1 MLATSMIYL
10 LGLALCLVAG
20 VAVTALVQPQGRWLT
35 PAAPAAGAAVI
46 IVLAFAFGFFLP
58 GATAAILVGFA
69 VVILFALGVWR
80 RLARTERGPVRQELR
95 GALALSAGEW
105 LVLLLGAAAG
115 MLLLIPVFS
124 LGFPTTIAS
133 GIADGWARSVYSE
146 WLIDNPLI
154 DSSRPAA
161 IDRPIGTYSVL
172 PHELGAGYEYLI
184 TLVSTLTGRRTYQV
198 ALPVAALAAPIA
210 LSGWAS
216 LQAVITERRTKAWQ
230 ALALATAVASPAFVL
245 PLVENYLTQLVSISL
260 WPFAM
265 AAAAAFL
272 LRPAIGSA
280 ALGAIGLGAMVGVY
294 PPLAPWFGPPAL
306 LLVLAGARHVPAAI
320 ARRVPRR
327 LRFVAPA
334 LVAMVGLGLA
344 LLVLAPVELARGYES
359 VVLFSGLLVSNQSFP
374 LFQSQQDLAIVLGG
388 ASQFSFA
395 PFGAGLTNWQL
406 VPVLTMLLGAA
417 ALGGTSVLTMARQER
432 RLMLAL
438 GLGVG
443 AITILT
449 YLKYKFGDDYGYGA
463 YKALISGGALL
474 AGLLMLALSSP
485 SARWRAGR
493 LAAAG
498 ICAALWVPVTAQM
511 LQRQRDGAQG
521 FRESDNS
528 LIAALE
534 ALPVKDVVLVEG
546 AAENPPSFQLRQ
558 TTGYVAAA
566 FQRRKFDG
574 LGSTFSY
581 YTGGGAQ
588 PWRPAR
594 PWNEVVVSDA
604 PSAFPAHRRTVW
616 ERPPYRIQAAPALD
630 VTPYALAP
638 SPPIGTG
645 PQGGRFW
652 ITPPPGSPP
661 SDYIAGRVELIVAN
675 RGAQPVVARL
685 ALRLTALKRA
695 RTAVI
700 ASDGNPTRQLRLP
713 AKARRDVTYRVAVPA
728 GATARVTL
736 DPGRPVLDGAGS
748 LAPLLALTRV
758 AVR

>member
-20 VAVTALVQPQGRWLT
+20 VAITALVQPQGRWLT

-46 IVLAFAFGFFLP
+46 IVLAFAFGFLLP
-58 GATAAILVGFA
+58 GSAAAILVCVA
-69 VVILFALGVWR
+69 IVILLALGMWR
-80 RLARTERGPVRQELR
+80 RLASSERAPLREMR
-95 GALALSAGEW
+95 GALALTAGEW
-105 LVLLLGAAAG
+105 LVLVLGGAAG
-115 MLLLIPVFS
+115 MLLLLPVFS

-161 IDRPIGTYSVL
+161 IDRPIGTYSVV

-184 TLVSTLTGRRTYQV
+184 TLVSTLSGRRTYQV

-216 LQAVITERRTKAWQ
+216 LQAVITERRAKAWQ

-245 PLVENYLTQLVSISL
+245 PLVENYLTQLVSIAL

-265 AAAAAFL
+265 AATAAFL

-280 ALGAIGLGAMVGVY
+280 ALGAIGLAAVVGVY
-294 PPLAPWFGPPAL
+294 PQLAPWFGPPAL
-306 LLVLAGARHVPAAI
+306 LLVFVGARHVPAVI
-320 ARRVPRR
+320 ARRVPPWLR
-327 LRFVAPA
+327 LVAPA
-334 LVAMVGLGLA
+334 LVAMIGLGLA
-344 LLVLAPVELARGYES
+344 LVIVAPIELARGYEA
-359 VVLFSGLLVSNQSFP
+359 VVLFSGVLVSNQAFP
-374 LFQSQQDLAIVLGG
+374 LFQSQQDLALVLGG

-395 PFGAGLTNWQL
+395 PFGANLTNWQL

-417 ALGGTSVLTMARQER
+417 AVGGAGVLTMARQER
-432 RLMLAL
+432 RLILAL
-438 GLGVG
+438 GGGVG
-443 AITILT
+443 AITLLT

-474 AGLLMLALSSP
+474 AGLLMVALSSP

-493 LAAAG
+493 LAAVG
-498 ICAALWVPVTAQM
+498 ICAAVWIPVTGQM

-521 FRESDNS
+521 FRESDNA

-566 FQRRKFDG
+566 FERRRYDG

-581 YTGGGAQ
+581 YTAGGAQ

-594 PWNEVVVSDA
+594 PWDDVVVSDA

-616 ERPPYRIQAAPALD
+616 ERPPYRIQAAPVLD
-630 VTPYALAP
+630 VTPYAIAP
-638 SPPIGTG
+638 DPPIASGA
-645 PQGGRFW
+645 QAGRYW

-685 ALRLTALKRA
+685 KLRLTAMKRD
-695 RTAVI
+695 RTVVI
-700 ASDGNPTRQLRLP
+700 ASDGNPTQQLRLP
-713 AKARRDVTYRVAVPA
+713 AKGRRDVTYRVAVPA

-736 DPGRPVLDGAGS
+736 DPGTPVLGGDGN
-748 LAPLLALTRV
+748 LTPLVALTRV
-758 AVR
+758 DVS